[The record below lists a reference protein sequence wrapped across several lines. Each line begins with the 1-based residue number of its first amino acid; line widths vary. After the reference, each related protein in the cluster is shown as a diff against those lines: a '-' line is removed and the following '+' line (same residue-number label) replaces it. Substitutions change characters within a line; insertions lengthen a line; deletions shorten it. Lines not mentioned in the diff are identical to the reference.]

1 MSGAREKPA
10 PVVTFLSDYGL
21 EDVFVGV
28 CHAVLAQACPTA
40 RIIDVT
46 HGIARHDVRTGA
58 ITLSDCLPY
67 LPVGVHLAVV
77 DPEVGTERR
86 AVAARLADGRI
97 LVGPD
102 NGLLAPA
109 IARAGGAEEAVEIG
123 RSPFRLEPVSAT
135 FHGRDVF
142 APVTGALAGGVPL
155 AAVGEPLDVTELAE
169 LHLPRAQRDGD
180 ALIAHVLLIDAFGN
194 VRLDAD
200 HSDLAG
206 SGLLLGRGV
215 EVSIGGA
222 PPRAVHF
229 ARTFAD
235 VEPGELMLYEDA
247 HRALAL
253 AVNRGD
259 ARAELGLEQDAEV
272 WLRPA

>member
-21 EDVFVGV
+21 RDVFAGV
-28 CHAVLAQACPTA
+28 CRAVLAQACPTA
-40 RIIDVT
+40 QIIDIT
-46 HGIARHDVRTGA
+46 HGIARHDVRSGA
-58 ITLSDCLPY
+58 IALSESLPY
-67 LPVGVHLAVV
+67 LPVGVHMAVV

-86 AVAARLADGRI
+86 AVAVRLADGRV

-109 IARAGGAEEAVEIG
+109 IARAGGAEEAVDIG

-155 AAVGEPLDVTELAE
+155 AEVGEPLDVTELTE

-180 ALIAHVLLIDAFGN
+180 ALIAHVMLTDSFGN

-200 HSDLAG
+200 HADLAG
-206 SGLLLGRGV
+206 SGLLLGRDV
-215 EVSIGGA
+215 EVRAGEEA
-222 PPRAVHF
+222 PRTVHF
-229 ARTFAD
+229 AATFAD
-235 VEPGELMLYEDA
+235 VAPGELMLYEDA
-247 HRALAL
+247 QRALAL

-259 ARAELGLEQDAEV
+259 ARAELGLERDAEV
-272 WLRPA
+272 RLRPA

>member
-21 EDVFVGV
+21 ADVFVGV

-40 RIIDVT
+40 HIIDVT
-46 HGIARHDVRTGA
+46 HGVARHDVRTGA

-86 AVAARLADGRI
+86 AVAVRLADGRL

-109 IARAGGAEEAVEIG
+109 ILRAGGAEEAVDIG

-155 AAVGEPLDVTELAE
+155 AEVGEPLDVTELTE

-180 ALIAHVLLIDAFGN
+180 ALIAHVLLVDAFGN

-200 HSDLAG
+200 HADLAG
-206 SGLLLGRGV
+206 SGLLLGRDV
-215 EVSIGGA
+215 EVQAGGEA
-222 PPRAVHF
+222 PRTVHF
-229 ARTFAD
+229 AATFAD
-235 VEPGELMLYEDA
+235 VGPGELMLYEDA
-247 HRALAL
+247 QRALAL
-253 AVNRGD
+253 AVNRGN
-259 ARAELGLEQDAEV
+259 ARAELGLERDAEV
-272 WLRPA
+272 RLRPA